1 LIVESTALTDDCANN
16 SKLSAVP
23 TNLKPETWNLKLFN
37 MYFDENFDVIVIGA
51 GHAGCEAASAAAR
64 LGAET
69 ALVTINL
76 DLIGQMSC
84 NPAIGGIAKG
94 HLVREIDALGGI
106 MGRVIDRTGIQFRLL
121 NRSRGPAVQSP
132 RAQADR
138 ALYRTEM
145 RRVLEATPN
154 LHLRQGIVVDFVI
167 KDGAVCGIELQD
179 SRKFGAKAV
188 VVATGTFL
196 NGTIH
201 TGRRTFSA
209 GRAGEPASIELAE
222 SLKTLGFPVGRLK
235 TGTPP
240 RLDGRTIDWDAF
252 ERQPADEK
260 PVAFSFATDKI
271 EQPQIDC
278 YIGYTSDE
286 LHNKIRDN
294 LHQSPLYSGKIKGIG
309 PRYCPSIEDKV
320 VKFADK
326 DRHQLF
332 LEPEGHNTNEVY
344 LNGFSTSLPADLQ
357 QELVRMVDGFE
368 NVRMI
373 RPGYAIEYDYV
384 DPRQLKPT
392 METTRVS
399 GLFFAGQ
406 LNGTTGYEE
415 AACQGLMAGINAAL
429 QTQGRDSFRLRRD
442 EAYIGVL
449 IDDLIQHG
457 VDEPYRIFTSRAEA
471 RLTLRHDNA
480 DSRLSPK
487 GHDIGL
493 LGDTDWERFNQRR
506 DNLATLRNALDFTR
520 FKRSDVVY
528 QSLCQTLGANDLG
541 DSVTLSHLAQRQGVD
556 SEMILR
562 LLPKDL
568 RSTTKLSDLESAL
581 ADSLYSGYI
590 NSHNT
595 ANARVNLYD
604 ALKVP
609 DNFNFKGISGLS
621 NEMVERLE
629 RARPQTFGQ
638 ARKINGLTPAALST
652 LLVHLSAKSDAAK
665 TV

>member
-1 LIVESTALTDDCANN
+1 M
-16 SKLSAVP
+16 
-23 TNLKPETWNLKLFN
+23 F
-37 MYFDENFDVIVIGA
+37 FDEKFDVIVIGA
-51 GHAGCEAASAAAR
+51 GHAGCEAASSAAR

-94 HLVREIDALGGI
+94 HIVREIDALGGI

-138 ALYRTEM
+138 SLYRTEM

-154 LHLRQGIVVDFVI
+154 LNLRQGVVVDLIVENKHI
-167 KDGAVCGIELQD
+167 IGVELQD
-179 SRKFGAKAV
+179 TRRFGAKSV
-188 VVATGTFL
+188 VIATGTFL

-209 GRAGEPASIELAE
+209 GRSGEPASIELAQ
-222 SLKTLGFPVGRLK
+222 SLKKLEFPVGRLK

-252 ERQPADEK
+252 EEQPADEK
-260 PVAFSFATDKI
+260 MVAFSFATEKI
-271 EQPQIDC
+271 EQPQIKC
-278 YIGYTSDE
+278 HIGYTTEE
-286 LHNKIRDN
+286 LHQQIRDN

-326 DRHQLF
+326 NRHQLF
-332 LEPEGHNTNEVY
+332 LEPEGHDTNEVY
-344 LNGFSTSLPADLQ
+344 LNGFSTSLPAELQ
-357 QELVRMVDGFE
+357 QSLLQKISGFE
-368 NVRMI
+368 NVRII
-373 RPGYAIEYDYV
+373 RPGYAIEYDFV
-384 DPRQLKPT
+384 DPRELTPF
-392 METTRVS
+392 METIRIK
-399 GLFFAGQ
+399 GLFLAGQ
-406 LNGTTGYEE
+406 INGTTGYEE

-429 QTQGRDSFRLRRD
+429 SVQKRELFRLNRD

-449 IDDLIQHG
+449 VDDLIQHG

-480 DSRLSPK
+480 DQRLSPK
-487 GHDIGL
+487 GHQIGL
-493 LGDTDWERFNQRR
+493 LGDSDWDRFNSRR
-506 DNLATLRNALDFTR
+506 DRLAQIRNHLDNTR
-520 FKRSDVVY
+520 FKRSSVEY
-528 QSLCQTLGANDLG
+528 ATLSQILGCDLG
-541 DSVTLSHLAQRQGVD
+541 DAFTLSQLAQRQGVNLD
-556 SEMILR
+556 LIQRFLPTPFQSEL
-562 LLPKDL
+562 K
-568 RSTTKLSDLESAL
+568 TNDLETVL

-590 NSHNT
+590 TTHRT
-595 ANARVNLYD
+595 AAERVNHYD
-604 ALKVP
+604 NLKVP
-609 DNFNFKGISGLS
+609 ADIDFRVISGLS

-629 RARPQTFGQ
+629 RAQPNTFGQ
-638 ARKINGLTPAALST
+638 VRKISGLTPAALST
-652 LLVHLSAKSDAAK
+652 VLVFISANKQTKAA
-665 TV
+665 